1 MVLPGEHAKRF
12 RINTAQLLLKYFA
25 GDERLVSEIRAN
37 AEFNGLFNEMAREE
51 LQAQDTATGASQV
64 DTFEQDRKRRLENV
78 EVMKVEDAAT
88 GASQVDTFKQDRKR
102 RLENVEVMKVEDA
115 ATRRRLKVD
124 LEVKLKTANTDLE
137 VKLKTVD
144 VDIQILISKSSSRP
158 WTWIFK

>member
-1 MVLPGEHAKRF
+1 
-12 RINTAQLLLKYFA
+12 
-25 GDERLVSEIRAN
+25 
-37 AEFNGLFNEMAREE
+37 
-51 LQAQDTATGASQV
+51 V
-64 DTFEQDRKRRLENV
+64 DTFE
-78 EVMKVEDAAT
+78 
-88 GASQVDTFKQDRKR
+88 QDRKR